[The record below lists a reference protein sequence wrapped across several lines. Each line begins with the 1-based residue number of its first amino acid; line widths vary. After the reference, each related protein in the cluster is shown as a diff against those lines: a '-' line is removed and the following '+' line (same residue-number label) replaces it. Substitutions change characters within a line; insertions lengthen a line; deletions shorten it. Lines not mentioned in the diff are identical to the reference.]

1 MNIIEII
8 SIITSYLTKCSFIFF
23 MTWMFV
29 GMLCYYQ
36 MLSVYVDQ
44 NRFMKKCCLPSRVI

>member
-8 SIITSYLTKCSFIFF
+8 SIITSYLTKFSFIFF

-36 MLSVYVDQ
+36 FMLIRTGLWKNAVCQVG
-44 NRFMKKCCLPSRVI
+44 